1 MATKDE
7 IIRGLELL
15 IQETKRVSTAL
26 TDDQWLNVVD
36 LDGWK
41 NREVL
46 SHIAGVGG
54 LVGPMVSGMA
64 NAPAGTNAFAAINID
79 EINAGLVGAR
89 TGKSAAELADETAT
103 AYTNAIAFIR
113 GADEEMLSRK
123 VTVQGYKDVPLSE
136 ILMRMGVLHGLAHI
150 YSVYASVFNNKD

>member
-7 IIRGLELL
+7 IVTGIELL
-15 IQETKRVSTAL
+15 IQEARRVSTAL
-26 TDDQWLNVVD
+26 TDDQWQHVVD

-46 SHIAGVGG
+46 AHIAGVGG

-64 NAPAGTNAFAAINID
+64 AAPAGTDSFAAINID

-89 TGKSAAELADETAT
+89 AGKSAVELADEAAT
-103 AYTNAIAFIR
+103 AYTSAIAFIR
-113 GADEEMLSRK
+113 GADDEMLARK
-123 VTVQGYKDVPLSE
+123 VTVQGYQDVPLSE
-136 ILMRMGVLHGLAHI
+136 ILMRMCVLHGLAHI
-150 YSVYASVFNNKD
+150 YSVYASVFNSKA